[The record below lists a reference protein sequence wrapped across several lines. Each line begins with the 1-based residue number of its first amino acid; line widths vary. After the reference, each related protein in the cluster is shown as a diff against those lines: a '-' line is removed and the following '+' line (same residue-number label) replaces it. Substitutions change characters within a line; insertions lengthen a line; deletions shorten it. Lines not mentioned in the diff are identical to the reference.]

1 MGAARQPAQHIFCA
15 SNGQHPGLGG
25 AVERRQ
31 EEKPAGLHEAAAGP
45 QEQID
50 VRHVLHDLEG
60 QNDVELCAAFGQR
73 LGGALAIV
81 DGEVLARSMD
91 GRGRDVAGRGV
102 HAGDRRAEPG
112 HRLADQTAATAD
124 VEQRQSR
131 QRFAVQGVALPVRS
145 HPVADVGDPHR
156 IQPV

>member
-1 MGAARQPAQHIFCA
+1 M
-15 SNGQHPGLGG
+15 L
-25 AVERRQ
+25 
-31 EEKPAGLHEAAAGP
+31 
-45 QEQID
+45 D
-50 VRHVLHDLEG
+50 DLEC
-60 QNDVELCAAFGQR
+60 QHDVELCAAFGQR

-81 DGEVLARSMD
+81 DGEVLARSMH
-91 GRGRDVAGRGV
+91 GRGRDVTGRGV

-156 IQPV
+156 VQPVQRRELAGGIPPFVRDAGEAFDFGRIDRSGSGDMRGFDHGYP